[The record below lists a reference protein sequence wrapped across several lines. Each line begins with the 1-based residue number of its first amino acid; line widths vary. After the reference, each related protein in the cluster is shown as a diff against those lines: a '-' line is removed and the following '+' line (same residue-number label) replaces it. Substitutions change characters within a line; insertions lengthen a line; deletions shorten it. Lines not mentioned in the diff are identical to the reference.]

1 MDELGIILC
10 EVVDT
15 LKNVGIILALIF
27 SVIHFIHFL
36 FHWRE
41 FLYGEFTPYWE
52 KEEKKAEKKR
62 LKAEKKARI
71 EAQRWWTE

>member
-1 MDELGIILC
+1 MDDIEIIIR

-27 SVIHFIHFL
+27 GTIHFIHFL

-41 FLYGEFTPYWE
+41 FLYGEFTPFWE
-52 KEEKKAEKKR
+52 KEELNAEKKR
-62 LKAEKKARI
+62 AKAERKARKD
-71 EAQRWWTE
+71 AQRWWYQ